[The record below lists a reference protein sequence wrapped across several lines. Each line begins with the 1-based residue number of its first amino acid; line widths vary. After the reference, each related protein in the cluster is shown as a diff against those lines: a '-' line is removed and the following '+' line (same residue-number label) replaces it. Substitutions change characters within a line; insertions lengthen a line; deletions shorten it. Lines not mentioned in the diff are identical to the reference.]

1 MSSRQALFDSTALTV
16 FILILFGNYLG
27 ELLPCRV
34 QKMMKNNI
42 YLKHLLGFMTLMF
55 FVVIT
60 MPELF
65 AENVLLSSITL
76 YIYFLFF
83 SKTYY
88 VFWLAI
94 FFIFAAIFMI
104 SMVYKQRIEKGVH
117 KKQENKEIYDYMRI
131 GLVALIVLLTVI
143 GFLVYLGNKKR
154 EYGKKFNFVNF
165 LFGNPI
171 CKDTSPQI
179 KSYIEEIKFAFK

>member
-1 MSSRQALFDSTALTV
+1 MSSRQTLFDTTALTV

-34 QKMMKNNI
+34 QQMMKDNV
-42 YLKHLLGFMTLMF
+42 YLKHLLGYMTLLF
-55 FVVIT
+55 FVVLT

-65 AENVLLSSITL
+65 AENVLFSSMSL

-94 FFIFAAIFMI
+94 FCIFAIIFIVSMI
-104 SMVYKQRIEKGVH
+104 YKQRIERGEH
-117 KKQENKEIYDYMRI
+117 KKQENKKIYDYMRI
-131 GLVALIVLLTVI
+131 ALVFIIIMLTLI
-143 GFLVYLGNKKR
+143 GFLIYLGNKKR
-154 EYGKKFNFVNF
+154 EFGSKFQFLRF
-165 LFGNPI
+165 LFGNPV
-171 CKDTSPQI
+171 CRNSSPPI
-179 KSYIEEIKFAFK
+179 KSYIEEIKYAFK